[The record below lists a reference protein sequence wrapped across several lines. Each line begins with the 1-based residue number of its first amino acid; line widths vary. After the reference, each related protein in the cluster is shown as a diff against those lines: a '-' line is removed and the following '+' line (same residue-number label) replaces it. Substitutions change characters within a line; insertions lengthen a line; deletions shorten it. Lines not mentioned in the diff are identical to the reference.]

1 MADMTQNIQILP
13 EALCNQIAAG
23 EVVERPASVVKELV
37 ENALDAG
44 AGCIRV
50 EVEKGGKRLI
60 RVTDDGCGMGREDA
74 FLCLER
80 HATSKVRSEQDLFRL
95 RTLGFRGEAL
105 PSIAGVSRLTLR
117 TRTADHLAGWEI
129 QADGGTIRR
138 TGEVGTP
145 AGTSIEVRNLFFNT
159 PARRKFLRRDETE
172 LGHVGDVMTRLA
184 LGHPG
189 VRFRFA
195 HDDRVLWEVNRQ
207 TALRERAA
215 ELLGRAAVRDMVPL
229 DVTGGDGLRLH
240 GLVSRPNLSRSGNSG
255 MYTFINGRFI
265 RDRVVQHALAEGYR
279 HLLARGRY
287 PVVVLFL
294 ELDPAQVDVNVHPT
308 KHEVRFRAQ
317 AGVHD
322 FIMQS
327 LRERLQAATPQS
339 PSRRDAVAA
348 KPTLPKRPGTSER
361 VAEPAFSY
369 PVAQTEAPSSP
380 RQEESLEPLESAK
393 PDEPG
398 DSVFRMPEQQVGTEG
413 AEGFFSS
420 LEVIGQYQRSYLVC
434 QANGEL
440 ILIDQHAAHER
451 ITFERIKK
459 QYQAKDVERQ
469 LLLFPL
475 VMEFEFRQARL
486 IDEMAEQLH
495 QLGFDLEH
503 FGGNSYALKGVPRL
517 LHEADSERLMRD
529 VVEDLAVIGASERVD
544 DALEC
549 ILLKMA
555 CHGSVRAHQRLAP
568 AEMKALL
575 VELDRTPF
583 NGNCPHGRPTFLRW
597 SLAELERLFKRA

>member
-1 MADMTQNIQILP
+1 
-13 EALCNQIAAG
+13 
-23 EVVERPASVVKELV
+23 
-37 ENALDAG
+37 
-44 AGCIRV
+44 V

-80 HATSKVRSEQDLFRL
+80 HATSKVRSEEDLFRL

-138 TGEVGTP
+138 AGEVGTP
-145 AGTSIEVRNLFFNT
+145 AGTIIEVRNLFFNT

-184 LGHPG
+184 LGHPD

-195 HDDRVLWEVNRQ
+195 HDGRVLWEVNRQ
-207 TALRERAA
+207 AALRERAA
-215 ELLGRAAVRDMVPL
+215 ELLGRSAVRDLVTL
-229 DVTGGDGLRLH
+229 DVTGDDSLRLH
-240 GLVSRPNLSRSGNSG
+240 GLIGRPSLSRSGNSG

-279 HLLARGRY
+279 HFLARGRY

-322 FIMQS
+322 FIMQT
-327 LRERLQAATPQS
+327 LRGRLQLAPPTPSQ
-339 PSRRDAVAA
+339 PDAVAMQPP
-348 KPTLPKRPGTSER
+348 PTTVSCSSET
-361 VAEPAFSY
+361 VAEAAFSY
-369 PVAQTEAPSSP
+369 PVSEKEAPASP
-380 RQEESLEPLESAK
+380 REEAPALPGEADDAVFHM
-393 PDEPG
+393 PDCQAVAG
-398 DSVFRMPEQQVGTEG
+398 GTK
-413 AEGFFSS
+413 GFFSS
-420 LEVIGQYQRSYLVC
+420 LEVIGQYQCSYLVC
-434 QANGEL
+434 QADDEL
-440 ILIDQHAAHER
+440 ILVDQHAAHER
-451 ITFERIKK
+451 ITFERLK
-459 QYQAKDVERQ
+459 QQYRAKEVERQ

-475 VMEFEFRQARL
+475 VMEFDFRQARL
-486 IDEMAEQLH
+486 VGEKAEQLH
-495 QLGFDLEH
+495 QLGFDVEH

-517 LHEADSERLMRD
+517 LHEADSERMVRD
-529 VVEDLAVIGASERVD
+529 IVEDLAVIGTSERVD

-575 VELDRTPF
+575 GKLDRVPF
-583 NGNCPHGRPTFLRW
+583 NGNCPHGRPTFVRW
-597 SLAELERLFKRA
+597 SLVELERLFKRT